1 MKHII
6 LMGYRC
12 SGKTSV
18 GRMLAKERRLPFYD
32 TDAMII
38 DRIGKTIRE
47 WVEEKGWD
55 SFRQIEKAVIKKIS
69 SLAPCVV
76 ALGGG
81 AVMDPEN
88 RETIK
93 KNGQIVWLTADV
105 QAVIERMK
113 AAPFNKDQR
122 PPLSEGDWET
132 EIRETMASR
141 IPAYESL
148 ADFQI
153 DTTGKAIEAIM
164 EEICDIMRIQGGE
177 LTVGRD
183 LE

>member
-1 MKHII
+1 
-6 LMGYRC
+6 MGYRC

-88 RETIK
+88 REIIK
-93 KNGQIVWLTADV
+93 KNGRIVWLTADV
-105 QAVIERMK
+105 QTIIERMK
-113 AAPFNKDQR
+113 ADPFNKDQR
-122 PPLSEGDWET
+122 PPLSEGDREA
-132 EIRETMASR
+132 EIRKTMAER
-141 IPAYESL
+141 IPIYESL
-148 ADFQI
+148 ADFIVDSKDQ
-153 DTTGKAIEAIM
+153 TIEAII
-164 EEICDIMRIQGGE
+164 EEICGMMRIQRVA
-177 LTVGRD
+177 LTV
-183 LE
+183 